1 MKFKLMIIVAVGIIG
16 CILFLIYVLRSKTED
31 VSKQEPYIYLLK
43 GDLITK
49 KEIIVIENTS
59 LLSLK
64 NDFQKEISSQERTD
78 TSEVAYIKMPIGSV
92 IRFTKAL
99 HYENGT
105 SGIKYAILLGT
116 IKKGIS
122 NETLKVVYTYGY
134 FKTLCATEPC
144 NYWEYKKDLW

>member
-1 MKFKLMIIVAVGIIG
+1 MKLKLLIIVAVGIIG
-16 CILFLIYVLRSKTED
+16 FIILLIYVLRNKTED

-49 KEIIVIENTS
+49 KEIIVIENSS

-64 NDFQKEISSQERTD
+64 NDFPKEISNEERTD
-78 TSEVAYIKMPIGSV
+78 TSEVAHIKIHIGSA
-92 IRFTKAL
+92 IKFTKAI

-105 SGIKYAILLGT
+105 SGIKYAMLLGT
-116 IKKGIS
+116 IKNETS
-122 NETLKVVYTYGY
+122 NETFKVVYTYGY

-144 NYWEYKKDLW
+144 NYWEYEKDLW

>member
-1 MKFKLMIIVAVGIIG
+1 MKLKLLIIVAVTIIG
-16 CILFLIYVLRSKTED
+16 VVIFLIYVLRNKTED
-31 VSKQEPYIYLLK
+31 VSKQEPYMTLLRD
-43 GDLITK
+43 DLITK

-64 NDFQKEISSQERTD
+64 NDFSKEISSQERTD
-78 TSEVAYIKMPIGSV
+78 TSEAAHIKMPIGSV

-116 IKKGIS
+116 IKKGTS